1 MLQGKSSAGEAL
13 LTSEVWASVP
23 CHKQGK
29 KKAKVPTVP
38 TLLFVLYHH
47 SSGAMSHLIF
57 SICFWPVWSGTAKQ
71 QKPVDSGLLTT
82 TGWHTELQG
91 D

>member
-29 KKAKVPTVP
+29 KKSQGAHSPYFTFCSLSPFIRCYVTFNIFH
-38 TLLFVLYHH
+38 LLLA
-47 SSGAMSHLIF
+47 SM
-57 SICFWPVWSGTAKQ
+57 VWYC
-71 QKPVDSGLLTT
+71 
-82 TGWHTELQG
+82 
-91 D
+91 